1 MCPKNDYIYRNDII
15 DAMSFYDILTI
26 VIFLGLPVVS
36 AVISAKEKKNKSK
49 KPLQGGQE
57 HGEDI
62 KDIFKSILA
71 EMNGETTAQQD
82 EDPEEAPSRPW
93 QEPVV
98 EDDEKPSMPWEEPVV
113 DDEPSPGTVTE
124 TPSWTEPVMDAP
136 ARPKPWSEP
145 VVIDP
150 KPAPAAVQA
159 PVVVA
164 PVAAAPVA
172 ENSGMRVRETAPR
185 RPEGL
190 RPVSRKVEEV
200 SEKPVM
206 EKIDPKKLIIYDA
219 ILNPKFKD

>member
-26 VIFLGLPVVS
+26 VIFLGLPGVS

-82 EDPEEAPSRPW
+82 EDPEEEPSRPW

-98 EDDEKPSMPWEEPVV
+98 EDDEEPSMPWEEPVL
-113 DDEPSPGTVTE
+113 E
-124 TPSWTEPVMDAP
+124 TPSQT
-136 ARPKPWSEP
+136 KPWSEP
-145 VVIDP
+145 VDIDP
-150 KPAPAAVQA
+150 KPVPEAVQA
-159 PVVVA
+159 PA
-164 PVAAAPVA
+164 LAAAAPVA
-172 ENSGMRVRETAPR
+172 DSGMRVRETAPR

-190 RPVSRKVEEV
+190 RPASRKVEEV

>member
-1 MCPKNDYIYRNDII
+1 
-15 DAMSFYDILTI
+15 MSFYDILTI

-71 EMNGETTAQQD
+71 EMNGETTAPQD
-82 EDPEEAPSRPW
+82 EKPEEEPSRPW
-93 QEPVV
+93 REPVV
-98 EDDEKPSMPWEEPVV
+98 EDDEESSMTWEEPVL
-113 DDEPSPGTVTE
+113 E
-124 TPSWTEPVMDAP
+124 TPSQT
-136 ARPKPWSEP
+136 KPWSEP
-145 VVIDP
+145 VVIDH

-172 ENSGMRVRETAPR
+172 ENSGMRVSETAPR

-190 RPVSRKVEEV
+190 RPASRKVEEV

>member
-1 MCPKNDYIYRNDII
+1 
-15 DAMSFYDILTI
+15 MSFYDILTI

-71 EMNGETTAQQD
+71 EMNGETTAPQD
-82 EDPEEAPSRPW
+82 EIPEEEPSRPW

-98 EDDEKPSMPWEEPVV
+98 EDDEEPSMPWEEPVL
-113 DDEPSPGTVTE
+113 E
-124 TPSWTEPVMDAP
+124 TPSQT
-136 ARPKPWSEP
+136 KPWSEP

-159 PVVVA
+159 PA
-164 PVAAAPVA
+164 LAAAPVV
-172 ENSGMRVRETAPR
+172 ENSGMRVRETETR

-190 RPVSRKVEEV
+190 RPASRKVEEV

>member
-71 EMNGETTAQQD
+71 EMNGETTAPQD
-82 EDPEEAPSRPW
+82 EKPEEEPSRPW

-98 EDDEKPSMPWEEPVV
+98 EDDEESSMTWEEPVL
-113 DDEPSPGTVTE
+113 E
-124 TPSWTEPVMDAP
+124 TPSQT
-136 ARPKPWSEP
+136 KPWSEP

-159 PVVVA
+159 PA
-164 PVAAAPVA
+164 LAAAPVA
-172 ENSGMRVRETAPR
+172 ENSGMRVRETETR

-190 RPVSRKVEEV
+190 RPASRKVEEV

>member
-15 DAMSFYDILTI
+15 GVMSFYDILTI

-71 EMNGETTAQQD
+71 EMNGETTPQQD
-82 EDPEEAPSRPW
+82 EDPEEEPSRPW

-98 EDDEKPSMPWEEPVV
+98 EDEEEPSMPWEEPVL
-113 DDEPSPGTVTE
+113 E
-124 TPSWTEPVMDAP
+124 TPSQT
-136 ARPKPWSEP
+136 KPWSEP

-159 PVVVA
+159 PVVA

-172 ENSGMRVRETAPR
+172 ENSGMRVRETATR

-190 RPVSRKVEEV
+190 RPASRKVEEV

>member
-71 EMNGETTAQQD
+71 EMNGETTAPQD
-82 EDPEEAPSRPW
+82 EKPEEEPSRPW

-98 EDDEKPSMPWEEPVV
+98 EDDEEPSMPWVEPV
-113 DDEPSPGTVTE
+113 PE
-124 TPSWTEPVMDAP
+124 TPSQT
-136 ARPKPWSEP
+136 KPWSEP

-172 ENSGMRVRETAPR
+172 ENSGMRVRETETR

-190 RPVSRKVEEV
+190 RPASRKVEEV

>member
-1 MCPKNDYIYRNDII
+1 
-15 DAMSFYDILTI
+15 MSFYDILTI

-71 EMNGETTAQQD
+71 EMNGETPAQQD
-82 EDPEEAPSRPW
+82 ENPEEEPSRPW

-98 EDDEKPSMPWEEPVV
+98 EDDEEPSMPWEEPVV
-113 DDEPSPGTVTE
+113 EDECPSGQTPDARPWKEPVLE
-124 TPSWTEPVMDAP
+124 TP
-136 ARPKPWSEP
+136 
-145 VVIDP
+145 
-150 KPAPAAVQA
+150 A

-172 ENSGMRVRETAPR
+172 ENSGMRVRETETR

-190 RPVSRKVEEV
+190 RPASRKVEEV

>member
-15 DAMSFYDILTI
+15 GVMSFYDILTI

-57 HGEDI
+57 HGEEI

-71 EMNGETTAQQD
+71 EMNGETTAPQD
-82 EDPEEAPSRPW
+82 EKPEEEPSRPW

-98 EDDEKPSMPWEEPVV
+98 EDDEEPSMTWEEPVL
-113 DDEPSPGTVTE
+113 E
-124 TPSWTEPVMDAP
+124 TPSQT
-136 ARPKPWSEP
+136 KPWSEP

-172 ENSGMRVRETAPR
+172 ENSGMRVRETETR

-190 RPVSRKVEEV
+190 RPASRKVEEV

>member
-1 MCPKNDYIYRNDII
+1 
-15 DAMSFYDILTI
+15 MSFYDILTI

-57 HGEDI
+57 HGEDF

-71 EMNGETTAQQD
+71 EMNGETPARQD
-82 EDPEEAPSRPW
+82 EDPEEEPSRPW

-98 EDDEKPSMPWEEPVV
+98 EDDEEPSMPWEEPVV
-113 DDEPSPGTVTE
+113 EDECPSGQASAARPGKEPVLE
-124 TPSWTEPVMDAP
+124 TP
-136 ARPKPWSEP
+136 
-145 VVIDP
+145 
-150 KPAPAAVQA
+150 A

-172 ENSGMRVRETAPR
+172 ENSGMRVRETAPC

-190 RPVSRKVEEV
+190 RPASRKVEEV

>member
-1 MCPKNDYIYRNDII
+1 
-15 DAMSFYDILTI
+15 MSFYDILTI

-71 EMNGETTAQQD
+71 EMNGETPATQD
-82 EDPEEAPSRPW
+82 EKPDEVPSRPW

-98 EDDEKPSMPWEEPVV
+98 EDDEEPSMPWEEPVV
-113 DDEPSPGTVTE
+113 DDEPSPGTVTG
-124 TPSWTEPVMDAP
+124 TEPVMDAP
-136 ARPKPWSEP
+136 ARPKPWMEP

-150 KPAPAAVQA
+150 KPAPAAFQP
-159 PVVVA
+159 PVVV
-164 PVAAAPVA
+164 APVA
-172 ENSGMRVRETAPR
+172 ENSGMRVRETETR

>member
-1 MCPKNDYIYRNDII
+1 MCVGESSPLLPNVSKNDYIYRNDII
-15 DAMSFYDILTI
+15 GVMSFYDILTI

-71 EMNGETTAQQD
+71 EMNGETTAPQD
-82 EDPEEAPSRPW
+82 EDPEEEPSRPW

-98 EDDEKPSMPWEEPVV
+98 EDDDEPSMPWEEPVL
-113 DDEPSPGTVTE
+113 E
-124 TPSWTEPVMDAP
+124 TPSQT
-136 ARPKPWSEP
+136 KPWSEP

-172 ENSGMRVRETAPR
+172 ENSGMRVRETAPS

-190 RPVSRKVEEV
+190 RPASRKVEEV

>member
-49 KPLQGGQE
+49 KSLQGGQE

-71 EMNGETTAQQD
+71 EMNGETTASQD
-82 EDPEEAPSRPW
+82 EKPEEEPSRPW

-98 EDDEKPSMPWEEPVV
+98 EDDEEPSMTWEEPVL
-113 DDEPSPGTVTE
+113 E
-124 TPSWTEPVMDAP
+124 TPAQT
-136 ARPKPWSEP
+136 KPWTEP

-190 RPVSRKVEEV
+190 RPASRKVEEV

>member
-1 MCPKNDYIYRNDII
+1 
-15 DAMSFYDILTI
+15 MSFYDILTI

-71 EMNGETTAQQD
+71 EMNGETMARQD
-82 EDPEEAPSRPW
+82 EDSEEKPSRPW

-98 EDDEKPSMPWEEPVV
+98 EDDEEPSMPWEEP
-113 DDEPSPGTVTE
+113 
-124 TPSWTEPVMDAP
+124 A
-136 ARPKPWSEP
+136 
-145 VVIDP
+145 
-150 KPAPAAVQA
+150 
-159 PVVVA
+159 VA

-172 ENSGMRVRETAPR
+172 ENSGMRVRETETR

-190 RPVSRKVEEV
+190 RPASRKVEEV

>member
-1 MCPKNDYIYRNDII
+1 
-15 DAMSFYDILTI
+15 MSFYDILTI

-71 EMNGETTAQQD
+71 EMNGETTAQHD
-82 EDPEEAPSRPW
+82 EDPEEETSRPW

-98 EDDEKPSMPWEEPVV
+98 EDDEEPSMPWEEPVP
-113 DDEPSPGTVTE
+113 EI
-124 TPSWTEPVMDAP
+124 P
-136 ARPKPWSEP
+136 AQTKPWSEP

-164 PVAAAPVA
+164 PVA
-172 ENSGMRVRETAPR
+172 ENSGMRVREAAPR

-190 RPVSRKVEEV
+190 RPASRKVEEV

>member
-15 DAMSFYDILTI
+15 GVMSFYDILTI

-71 EMNGETTAQQD
+71 EMNGETTAPQD
-82 EDPEEAPSRPW
+82 EKPEEEPSRPW

-98 EDDEKPSMPWEEPVV
+98 EDDEEPSMPWEEPVL
-113 DDEPSPGTVTE
+113 E
-124 TPSWTEPVMDAP
+124 TPSQTE
-136 ARPKPWSEP
+136 PWSEP

-190 RPVSRKVEEV
+190 RPASRKVEEV

>member
-1 MCPKNDYIYRNDII
+1 
-15 DAMSFYDILTI
+15 MSFYDILTI

-49 KPLQGGQE
+49 KSLQGGQE

-71 EMNGETTAQQD
+71 EMNGETPAPQD
-82 EDPEEAPSRPW
+82 EDSEEKPSRPW

-98 EDDEKPSMPWEEPVV
+98 EDDEDPSMPWEEPVV
-113 DDEPSPGTVTE
+113 EDECPSGQAPDARPWKEPVLE
-124 TPSWTEPVMDAP
+124 TPAQT
-136 ARPKPWSEP
+136 RPWSEP

>member
-1 MCPKNDYIYRNDII
+1 
-15 DAMSFYDILTI
+15 MSFYDILTI

-49 KPLQGGQE
+49 KSLQGGQE

-71 EMNGETTAQQD
+71 EMNGETPALQD
-82 EDPEEAPSRPW
+82 EDPEEEPSRPW

-98 EDDEKPSMPWEEPVV
+98 EDDEEPSMPWEEPVL
-113 DDEPSPGTVTE
+113 E
-124 TPSWTEPVMDAP
+124 TPSQT
-136 ARPKPWSEP
+136 KPWSEP

-164 PVAAAPVA
+164 PVAAAVV
-172 ENSGMRVRETAPR
+172 ENSGMRVHETATR

-190 RPVSRKVEEV
+190 RPASRKVEEV

>member
-1 MCPKNDYIYRNDII
+1 
-15 DAMSFYDILTI
+15 MSFYDILTI

-71 EMNGETTAQQD
+71 EMNGETTARQD
-82 EDPEEAPSRPW
+82 EKPEEEPSRPW
-93 QEPVV
+93 QEPVI
-98 EDDEKPSMPWEEPVV
+98 EDDEESSMPWEEPV
-113 DDEPSPGTVTE
+113 PE
-124 TPSWTEPVMDAP
+124 TPSQT
-136 ARPKPWSEP
+136 KPWSEP

-164 PVAAAPVA
+164 PVA
-172 ENSGMRVRETAPR
+172 ENSGMRVRETAPS

>member
-71 EMNGETTAQQD
+71 EMNGETTAPQD
-82 EDPEEAPSRPW
+82 EKPEEEPSRPW

-98 EDDEKPSMPWEEPVV
+98 EDDEEPSMPWEEPVL
-113 DDEPSPGTVTE
+113 E
-124 TPSWTEPVMDAP
+124 TPAQT
-136 ARPKPWSEP
+136 KPWSEP

-150 KPAPAAVQA
+150 KPAPASVQA

-190 RPVSRKVEEV
+190 RPASRKVEEV

>member
-1 MCPKNDYIYRNDII
+1 MCRKNDYIYRNDII
-15 DAMSFYDILTI
+15 GAMSFYDILTI

-82 EDPEEAPSRPW
+82 EDPEEEPSRPW

-98 EDDEKPSMPWEEPVV
+98 EDDEESSMTWEEPVL
-113 DDEPSPGTVTE
+113 E
-124 TPSWTEPVMDAP
+124 TPSQT
-136 ARPKPWSEP
+136 KPWSEP

-190 RPVSRKVEEV
+190 RPASRKVEEV

>member
-71 EMNGETTAQQD
+71 EMNGETPAQQD
-82 EDPEEAPSRPW
+82 EDPEEEPSRPW

-98 EDDEKPSMPWEEPVV
+98 EDDEEPSMPWEEPVL
-113 DDEPSPGTVTE
+113 E
-124 TPSWTEPVMDAP
+124 TPS
-136 ARPKPWSEP
+136 RPKPWSEP

-150 KPAPAAVQA
+150 KPAPAAVQT
-159 PVVVA
+159 PVVA

-172 ENSGMRVRETAPR
+172 ENSGMRVREIAPS

>member
-71 EMNGETTAQQD
+71 EMNGGTTAQQD
-82 EDPEEAPSRPW
+82 EDPEEEPSRPW

-98 EDDEKPSMPWEEPVV
+98 EDDEEPSMTWEEPVL
-113 DDEPSPGTVTE
+113 E
-124 TPSWTEPVMDAP
+124 TPSQT
-136 ARPKPWSEP
+136 KPWSEP

-159 PVVVA
+159 PA
-164 PVAAAPVA
+164 LAAAPVA
-172 ENSGMRVRETAPR
+172 ENSGMRVRETETR

-190 RPVSRKVEEV
+190 RPASRKVEEV

>member
-71 EMNGETTAQQD
+71 EMNGETTAPQD
-82 EDPEEAPSRPW
+82 EKPEEEPSRPW

-98 EDDEKPSMPWEEPVV
+98 EDDEEPSMTWEEPVP
-113 DDEPSPGTVTE
+113 EI
-124 TPSWTEPVMDAP
+124 P
-136 ARPKPWSEP
+136 AQTKPWSEP

-159 PVVVA
+159 PA
-164 PVAAAPVA
+164 LATAAPVA

-190 RPVSRKVEEV
+190 RPASRKVEEV

>member
-71 EMNGETTAQQD
+71 EMNGETTASQD
-82 EDPEEAPSRPW
+82 EKPEEESSRPW

-98 EDDEKPSMPWEEPVV
+98 EDDEEPSTPWEEPVL
-113 DDEPSPGTVTE
+113 E
-124 TPSWTEPVMDAP
+124 TPSQT
-136 ARPKPWSEP
+136 KPWTEP

-150 KPAPAAVQA
+150 KPAPAAGPA

-172 ENSGMRVRETAPR
+172 ENSGMRVSETATR

-190 RPVSRKVEEV
+190 RPASRKVEEV

>member
-71 EMNGETTAQQD
+71 EMNGETTAPQD
-82 EDPEEAPSRPW
+82 EKPEEEPSRPW

-98 EDDEKPSMPWEEPVV
+98 EDDEEPSMPWEEPVL
-113 DDEPSPGTVTE
+113 E
-124 TPSWTEPVMDAP
+124 TPSQT
-136 ARPKPWSEP
+136 KPWSEP

-159 PVVVA
+159 PA
-164 PVAAAPVA
+164 LAAAPVA

-190 RPVSRKVEEV
+190 RPASRMVEEV

>member
-1 MCPKNDYIYRNDII
+1 
-15 DAMSFYDILTI
+15 MSFYDILTI

-82 EDPEEAPSRPW
+82 EDPEEEPSRPW

-98 EDDEKPSMPWEEPVV
+98 EDDEEPSMPWEEPVV
-113 DDEPSPGTVTE
+113 DDESSPGTVTG
-124 TPSWTEPVMDAP
+124 TEPVMDAP

-164 PVAAAPVA
+164 PVA
-172 ENSGMRVRETAPR
+172 ENSGMRVREIAPS

-190 RPVSRKVEEV
+190 RPASRKVEEV

>member
-1 MCPKNDYIYRNDII
+1 
-15 DAMSFYDILTI
+15 MSFYDILTI

-57 HGEDI
+57 RGEDI

-82 EDPEEAPSRPW
+82 EDPEDVPSRPW

-98 EDDEKPSMPWEEPVV
+98 EDDEEPSMPWEEPV
-113 DDEPSPGTVTE
+113 PE
-124 TPSWTEPVMDAP
+124 TPSQT
-136 ARPKPWSEP
+136 KPWSEP

-164 PVAAAPVA
+164 PVA
-172 ENSGMRVRETAPR
+172 ENSGMRVRETETR

>member
-57 HGEDI
+57 HEEDI

-71 EMNGETTAQQD
+71 EMNGGTTAQQD
-82 EDPEEAPSRPW
+82 EDPEEEPSRPW

-98 EDDEKPSMPWEEPVV
+98 EDDEEPSMPWEEPVV
-113 DDEPSPGTVTE
+113 DDEPSPGTVTG
-124 TPSWTEPVMDAP
+124 TEPVMDAP
-136 ARPKPWSEP
+136 AQTKPWSEP

-159 PVVVA
+159 PA
-164 PVAAAPVA
+164 LAAAPVA

-190 RPVSRKVEEV
+190 RPASRKVEEV

>member
-1 MCPKNDYIYRNDII
+1 
-15 DAMSFYDILTI
+15 MSFYDILTI

-62 KDIFKSILA
+62 KDIFKRILA
-71 EMNGETTAQQD
+71 EMNGETTAPQD
-82 EDPEEAPSRPW
+82 EKPEEEPSRPW

-98 EDDEKPSMPWEEPVV
+98 EDDEEPSMPWEEPVL
-113 DDEPSPGTVTE
+113 E
-124 TPSWTEPVMDAP
+124 TPSQTE
-136 ARPKPWSEP
+136 PWSEP

-164 PVAAAPVA
+164 PAAAAPVA

-190 RPVSRKVEEV
+190 RPASRKVEEV

>member
-1 MCPKNDYIYRNDII
+1 MCPKNDYIYRNDSIGV
-15 DAMSFYDILTI
+15 MSFYDILTI

-82 EDPEEAPSRPW
+82 EDPEEEPSRPW

-98 EDDEKPSMPWEEPVV
+98 EDDEEPSMTWEEPVL
-113 DDEPSPGTVTE
+113 E
-124 TPSWTEPVMDAP
+124 TPSQTE
-136 ARPKPWSEP
+136 PWSEP

-159 PVVVA
+159 PA
-164 PVAAAPVA
+164 LAAAPVA

-190 RPVSRKVEEV
+190 RPASRKVEEV

>member
-1 MCPKNDYIYRNDII
+1 
-15 DAMSFYDILTI
+15 MSIYDIFTI

-71 EMNGETTAQQD
+71 EMNGETPARQD
-82 EDPEEAPSRPW
+82 EDSEEKPSRPW

-98 EDDEKPSMPWEEPVV
+98 EDDEEPSMPWEEPVV
-113 DDEPSPGTVTE
+113 DDEPSPGTVTG
-124 TPSWTEPVMDAP
+124 TEPVMDAP
-136 ARPKPWSEP
+136 ARPKPWMEP

-159 PVVVA
+159 PVVVV

-172 ENSGMRVRETAPR
+172 ENSGMRVREIAPS

-190 RPVSRKVEEV
+190 RPASRKVEEV

>member
-1 MCPKNDYIYRNDII
+1 
-15 DAMSFYDILTI
+15 MSFYDILTI

-71 EMNGETTAQQD
+71 EMNGETPARQD
-82 EDPEEAPSRPW
+82 EDPEEEPSRPW

-98 EDDEKPSMPWEEPVV
+98 EDDEEPSMPWEEPVV
-113 DDEPSPGTVTE
+113 EDECPSGQAPDARPWKEPVLE
-124 TPSWTEPVMDAP
+124 TP
-136 ARPKPWSEP
+136 
-145 VVIDP
+145 
-150 KPAPAAVQA
+150 A

-172 ENSGMRVRETAPR
+172 ENSGMRVRETAPS

-190 RPVSRKVEEV
+190 RPASRKVEEV

>member
-1 MCPKNDYIYRNDII
+1 
-15 DAMSFYDILTI
+15 MSFYDILTI

-82 EDPEEAPSRPW
+82 EDPEEKPSRPW

-98 EDDEKPSMPWEEPVV
+98 EDDEGPSMPWEEPV
-113 DDEPSPGTVTE
+113 PE
-124 TPSWTEPVMDAP
+124 TPSQT
-136 ARPKPWSEP
+136 KPWSEP

-164 PVAAAPVA
+164 PIA
-172 ENSGMRVRETAPR
+172 ENSGMRVRETAPS

-190 RPVSRKVEEV
+190 RPASRKVEEV

>member
-1 MCPKNDYIYRNDII
+1 
-15 DAMSFYDILTI
+15 MSFYDILTI

-36 AVISAKEKKNKSK
+36 AVISAMEKKNKSK

-71 EMNGETTAQQD
+71 EMNGETAVPQD
-82 EDPEEAPSRPW
+82 EKPEEEPSRPW
-93 QEPVV
+93 QEPVA
-98 EDDEKPSMPWEEPVV
+98 EDDEEPSMPWKEPVP
-113 DDEPSPGTVTE
+113 EI
-124 TPSWTEPVMDAP
+124 P
-136 ARPKPWSEP
+136 ARPKPWTEP

-190 RPVSRKVEEV
+190 RPASRKVEEV

>member
-1 MCPKNDYIYRNDII
+1 
-15 DAMSFYDILTI
+15 MSFYDIFTI

-71 EMNGETTAQQD
+71 EMNGETTARQD
-82 EDPEEAPSRPW
+82 EDSEEKTSRPW

-98 EDDEKPSMPWEEPVV
+98 EDDEEPSMPWEEPVL
-113 DDEPSPGTVTE
+113 E
-124 TPSWTEPVMDAP
+124 TPSQT
-136 ARPKPWSEP
+136 KPWSEP

-150 KPAPAAVQA
+150 KPAPVAVQA

-172 ENSGMRVRETAPR
+172 ENSGMRVRETA

>member
-15 DAMSFYDILTI
+15 GVMSFYDILTI

-71 EMNGETTAQQD
+71 EMNGETTAPQD
-82 EDPEEAPSRPW
+82 EKPEEEPSRPW

-98 EDDEKPSMPWEEPVV
+98 EDDEEPSMPWEEPVL
-113 DDEPSPGTVTE
+113 E
-124 TPSWTEPVMDAP
+124 TPSQT
-136 ARPKPWSEP
+136 KPWSEP

-190 RPVSRKVEEV
+190 RPASRRVEEV

>member
-15 DAMSFYDILTI
+15 GVMSFYDILTI

-71 EMNGETTAQQD
+71 EMNGETTAPQD
-82 EDPEEAPSRPW
+82 EKSEEEPSRPW

-98 EDDEKPSMPWEEPVV
+98 EDDEEPSMPWEEPVL
-113 DDEPSPGTVTE
+113 E
-124 TPSWTEPVMDAP
+124 TPSQT
-136 ARPKPWSEP
+136 KPWSEP

-159 PVVVA
+159 PA
-164 PVAAAPVA
+164 LAAAPVA
-172 ENSGMRVRETAPR
+172 ENSGMRVRETETR

-190 RPVSRKVEEV
+190 RPASRKVEEV

>member
-1 MCPKNDYIYRNDII
+1 MCLKNDYIYRNDII

-49 KPLQGGQE
+49 KPLQGGPE

-71 EMNGETTAQQD
+71 EMNGETTAPQD
-82 EDPEEAPSRPW
+82 EKTEEVPSRPW

-98 EDDEKPSMPWEEPVV
+98 EDDEESSMPWEEPVL
-113 DDEPSPGTVTE
+113 E
-124 TPSWTEPVMDAP
+124 TPSQT
-136 ARPKPWSEP
+136 KPWSEP
-145 VVIDP
+145 IVIDP
-150 KPAPAAVQA
+150 EPAPAAVQA

-172 ENSGMRVRETAPR
+172 ENPGMRVRETAPC

>member
-1 MCPKNDYIYRNDII
+1 
-15 DAMSFYDILTI
+15 MSFYDILTI

-71 EMNGETTAQQD
+71 EMNGETTAPQD
-82 EDPEEAPSRPW
+82 EKPEEEPSRPW

-98 EDDEKPSMPWEEPVV
+98 EDDEEPSMPWVEPVL
-113 DDEPSPGTVTE
+113 E
-124 TPSWTEPVMDAP
+124 TPSQT
-136 ARPKPWSEP
+136 KPWSEP

-159 PVVVA
+159 PA
-164 PVAAAPVA
+164 LAAAPVA
-172 ENSGMRVRETAPR
+172 ENSGMRVSETATR

-190 RPVSRKVEEV
+190 RPASRKVEEV

>member
-1 MCPKNDYIYRNDII
+1 MIG
-15 DAMSFYDILTI
+15 AMSFYDIFTI
-26 VIFLGLPVVS
+26 VIFLGLPMVS

-57 HGEDI
+57 HGEDF
-62 KDIFKSILA
+62 KDIFKSILT
-71 EMNGETTAQQD
+71 EMNGETPARQD
-82 EDPEEAPSRPW
+82 EDPEEELSRPW

-98 EDDEKPSMPWEEPVV
+98 EDDEEPSMPWQEPVL
-113 DDEPSPGTVTE
+113 E
-124 TPSWTEPVMDAP
+124 TPAQP
-136 ARPKPWSEP
+136 RPWAEP

-150 KPAPAAVQA
+150 KPAPAAVPA

-190 RPVSRKVEEV
+190 RPASRKVEDV